1 MHGYDKNWVKCLELP
16 WASAAKAPG
25 PTRVINPG
33 PDWAL
38 DSRGSLIAHKYPR
51 AAGLKDA
58 VCWFWLTAG
67 QSESTSGRR
76 RYQRWGLHRMSV
88 FEPPSICL
96 DKRNLMSSMCDPS
109 AHHWTLFWVY
119 SPPFFHK
126 TQKTNGCGGNRN
138 TSHLSSNTFNY
149 SVDVLKWSTICNLCR
164 TAFEVAW

>member
-1 MHGYDKNWVKCLELP
+1 MFQQTIWGKACSSSRREGLWKWTPLCQGNLLMMHGYDKNWVKCLELP

-58 VCWFWLTAG
+58 FCWFWLTAG

-96 DKRNLMSSMCDPS
+96 DKRNLMSSICDPS
-109 AHHWTLFWVY
+109 VHHWNLFL
-119 SPPFFHK
+119 
-126 TQKTNGCGGNRN
+126 G
-138 TSHLSSNTFNY
+138 L
-149 SVDVLKWSTICNLCR
+149 
-164 TAFEVAW
+164 